1 MLTHVT
7 VVGCYAGLALDGN
20 FTTPEEL
27 KPFVEDCLNE
37 IEFISGPADSEW
49 GARRAELGHPE
60 PYRLDYVEIGNE
72 DWLAGYPD
80 GWNSYKEFRFK
91 QFYDAISEAYPDIQ
105 VIGSA
110 ASSDPG
116 GIDPITL
123 ELNNATDVI
132 TYPEGVLGDY
142 HPYREPDELVYEF
155 DRFDNDYGH
164 IVGEVAATHVNNGTR
179 WEGGLYYFPWWIGSV
194 GEAASLIGYERNSDR
209 IPATFYA
216 PVLRNM
222 NRWQWAITLIQ
233 FAADPALTTRST
245 SWYVW
250 SLFAHHPISETLPT
264 KGSYGPVW
272 WGAGKDDARDA
283 LVWKGACYNTT
294 NGADEP
300 VTVRFDGVKR
310 GTKATLTL
318 LTNPG
323 GDPYQYNDPLKGNN
337 IVESTTTIIS
347 ADKKG
352 AFHFSMPQLSVAVLD
367 TDTKVDQPGHHGGH
381 HGKPPKYGGGKKDK
395 RSATQ

>member
-1 MLTHVT
+1 M
-7 VVGCYAGLALDGN
+7 D
-20 FTTPEEL
+20 
-27 KPFVEDCLNE
+27 DCLNQ
-37 IEFISGPADSEW
+37 IEFIKGPASSEW

-72 DWLAGYPD
+72 DWLAGYPG
-80 GWNSYKEFRFK
+80 GWDSYKEYRFK
-91 QFYDAISEAYPDIQ
+91 MFYDAISEVYPDMQ

-110 ASSDPG
+110 ASSDPA
-116 GIDPITL
+116 GIDPVTL
-123 ELNNATDVI
+123 ELKNATDTI
-132 TYPEGVLGDY
+132 KYPEGVIGDY
-142 HPYREPDELVYEF
+142 HPYREPDELVEEF

-179 WEGGLYYFPWWIGSV
+179 WEGDLYYFPWWIGSV

-209 IPATFYA
+209 IPMTLYA

-222 NRWQWAITLIQ
+222 NRWQWAITILQ

-264 KGSYGPVW
+264 TGSYGPVW
-272 WGAGKDDARDA
+272 WGAGKDEARDA
-283 LVWKGACYNTT
+283 LVWKAACYNTT

-300 VTVRFDGVKR
+300 VVVRFDGVQR
-310 GTKATLTL
+310 GQKATLTV
-318 LTNPG
+318 LTNNV
-323 GDPYQYNDPLKGNN
+323 GDPYAYNDPLEGNN
-337 IVESTTTIIS
+337 IVDSTTTVLT

-352 AFHFSMPQLSVAVLD
+352 AFHFSLPQLSVAVLD
-367 TDTKVDQPGHHGGH
+367 TDVEVDAPGGSPPKGGPGGY
-381 HGKPPKYGGGKKDK
+381 GKPPRYGGKKGK
-395 RSATQ
+395 KHGGPPK